1 MDKIATLN
9 SERQRLSEASSGIR
23 KVISAV
29 LDADSFVETGA
40 FATGKAFDVATD
52 GEGVVTG
59 FGTVQGFPVY
69 LIAQNSEVLGGS
81 LGKAHAEKM
90 LKVIEMAKK
99 AGAPLISIVDSKG
112 ARLSEGV
119 TVLESYAKV
128 LAAVSNLSE
137 IPHICI
143 LKGVACGLMANYV
156 SLCDFVIAAE
166 ECVMSAGMPMTV
178 MSKANLLSKPSE
190 ALGGKFHSEK
200 SGLIDFTY
208 KTDAELS
215 ETLTK
220 LISLIPFSTDCI
232 AECENGDDL
241 NRISANLN
249 EKVCPTCLIEAIA
262 DDGEYL
268 ELASQFA
275 TEVKCALA
283 TINGVTTA
291 IVATDAKGAKL
302 SVNGVYKMA
311 KFIAKADYLN
321 MPLLTLVNSDI
332 IDTDIRQETYALSMT
347 SGLIAEVASY
357 AHPKIAVIYGNSVG
371 FSYSVLSSKGIGF
384 DYVLA
389 FANAAVA
396 PILPESAPNI
406 LYVDELL
413 GAGDVEAKRAELV
426 SKYEEYMADPM
437 LAARE
442 GYIDDVIEPAHV
454 RPYVVNAFQML
465 K

>member
-1 MDKIATLN
+1 MDRISTLN
-9 SERQRLSEASSGIR
+9 SERQRISEASTGIR
-23 KVISAV
+23 STVNAI
-29 LDADSFVETGA
+29 LDDASFVETGA
-40 FATGKAFDVATD
+40 FASGNAFDVATA

-81 LGKAHAEKM
+81 LGKVHAEKI
-90 LKVIEMAKK
+90 LKVIDMAKK

-128 LAAVSNLSE
+128 LSAVANITE
-137 IPHICI
+137 IPHICV

-156 SLCDFVIAAE
+156 SLCDFVIASDD
-166 ECVMSAGMPMTV
+166 CVMSAGMPMTV
-178 MSKANLLSKPSE
+178 MSKASILSKPSE

-200 SGLIDFTY
+200 SGFADFTY
-208 KTDAELS
+208 KNNDELCATVS
-215 ETLTK
+215 K
-220 LISLIPFSTDCI
+220 LICLLPLSTDSY
-232 AECENGDDL
+232 AECANDDDL

-249 EKVCPTCLIEAIA
+249 EKACPACLIKAIA
-262 DDGEYL
+262 DDEQYL
-268 ELASQFA
+268 EVGAGFAS
-275 TEVKCALA
+275 EVTCALA
-283 TINGVTTA
+283 TVNGVTTA
-291 IVATDAKGAKL
+291 IVATNAKGGKL
-302 SVNGVYKMA
+302 SVNGVYKIA

-332 IDTDIRQETYALSMT
+332 IDTDMRQETYALSMT
-347 SGLIAEVASY
+347 SGLIAQIASFEG
-357 AHPKIAVIYGNSVG
+357 PKVAVIYGNSVG

-389 FANAAVA
+389 FANASVA
-396 PILPESAPNI
+396 PILPETAPNI
-406 LYVDELL
+406 LYLDELL
-413 GAGDVEAKRAELV
+413 GAGDVEAKRTELV
-426 SKYEEYMADPM
+426 AKYEEYMADPM
-437 LAARE
+437 LAAHE

-465 K
+465 R